1 MNSANNMRQSM
12 DGFFSNLIENHTG
25 LLFLITS
32 LMLFG
37 LGIYGLVVSI
47 NYGCGN
53 VDPSKFKSDGSG
65 DELYDGDATKLKGH
79 LCTEV
84 DGKEKQGGGEEQ
96 FCMQAGLMTCS
107 IISIIIGIA
116 MTGFAVG
123 YMNKA

>member
-1 MNSANNMRQSM
+1 MNSANNIRQSM

-37 LGIYGLVVSI
+37 MGIYGLVVSI

-53 VDPSKFKSDGSG
+53 IDPSKFPAGVPASPNGVLCGHVKNVKNGPP
-65 DELYDGDATKLKGH
+65 DEP
-79 LCTEV
+79 
-84 DGKEKQGGGEEQ
+84 

-107 IISIIIGIA
+107 IFSIIIGIA
-116 MTGFAVG
+116 MAYFAYR
-123 YMNKA
+123 YMTKA